1 MTEETQ
7 SSPATLIP
15 RERILKAIEALTKY
29 TAEQQEKSANNETN
43 GNKLQLIDDSD
54 ELLKSVNL
62 MAINVESFSGTH
74 KRLKPRLITVP
85 HSLYKPWK
93 KASATSLRDFRTLLI
108 LKDAD
113 VKSVNLEELQD
124 TLKDTEVGIDAI
136 ICGNDLKTTYKAY
149 EARRAFITEFSL
161 ILADDNIVTSLPK
174 LLGVKAYEKQQTT
187 PIPIRTYRDKK
198 FSKETLVNSIK
209 RIETGC
215 IPVKVPRGTTMNVH
229 LGNLEWFTPDDL
241 ADNVEAVARSLVDTY
256 KIRLLILK
264 TNQSPALP
272 LYINND
278 VLPDIKAETKR
289 EKKEQEKKRDVVVID
304 GVKIKM
310 STFDKALMEI
320 ADPNNLSNMFAK
332 QLAKGKR
339 KREET
344 EEPKEKPTDSA
355 DATPEVKRRKEDVEE
370 EGVTEGETEKDN
382 AGGQPEEKE
391 KEEKPPKEGEEK

>member
-1 MTEETQ
+1 MTEEGTQ
-7 SSPATLIP
+7 KSNPATLIP
-15 RERILKAIEALTKY
+15 RERVLKAVEALAKY
-29 TAEQQEKSANNETN
+29 TAEQQEKSSNNETN

-62 MAINVESFSGTH
+62 MAINIESFSGTH

-113 VKSVNLEELQD
+113 VKSVNLEELQEA
-124 TLKDTEVGIDAI
+124 LRDTEVGIDSI

-187 PIPIRTYRDKK
+187 PIPIRAYRDKK

-209 RIETGC
+209 RIVTGC

-229 LGNLEWFTPDDL
+229 LGNLEWFTPEEL
-241 ADNVEAVARSLVDTY
+241 ADNVEAVARSLVDSY
-256 KIRLLILK
+256 KIRLLVLK

-278 VLPDIKAETKR
+278 VLPDIEAETKK
-289 EKKEQEKKRDVVVID
+289 EKKEQEKKRDVVVIG

-320 ADPNNLSNMFAK
+320 ADPNNLPNMFAK

-344 EEPKEKPTDSA
+344 EESKEEPREEPTDSA
-355 DATPEVKRRKEDVEE
+355 DAAPEVKRRKESVEE
-370 EGVTEGETEKDN
+370 ESVTVGETEK
-382 AGGQPEEKE
+382 EE
-391 KEEKPPKEGEEK
+391 PPKEGEEK